1 MESKSFLAGG
11 CGGVSATVVGHPFD
25 TIKVRLQTQSASS
38 PRYRGTWD
46 CVTQTVS
53 KEGVRALYKGMG
65 APLVGTAPI
74 FAISFYSNAMGKK
87 MQQGDKD
94 AVLGPHQLAM
104 AGFFSGVMT
113 TIVMAPGERIK
124 CLLQVQQSG
133 AGPVRYSGP
142 VDVARSLYREG
153 GVRSIFK
160 GSAATAARDGPA
172 SAAFFASYELIQRWM
187 SGPERCELSVG
198 KTLFAG
204 GMAGICNWVVA
215 IPVDVV
221 KSRLQA
227 APEGVYTGA
236 LDVFFKL
243 LRSEGVGALWKGA
256 VPVLMRAFPANAA
269 CFLGFEAAM
278 LGLNQVVPNL

>member
-1 MESKSFLAGG
+1 
-11 CGGVSATVVGHPFD
+11 
-25 TIKVRLQTQSASS
+25 
-38 PRYRGTWD
+38 
-46 CVTQTVS
+46 
-53 KEGVRALYKGMG
+53 VRALYKGMG

>member
-1 MESKSFLAGG
+1 
-11 CGGVSATVVGHPFD
+11 
-25 TIKVRLQTQSASS
+25 VRLQTQSATK
-38 PRYRGTWD
+38 PVYRGTWD
-46 CVTQTVS
+46 CVGQTVR

-65 APLVGTAPI
+65 APLLATAPI

-87 MQQGDKD
+87 LQQRTPDT
-94 AVLGPHQLAM
+94 VLGPHQLAM
-104 AGFFSGVMT
+104 AGCFSGVMT

-124 CLLQVQQSG
+124 CLLQVQQAG
-133 AGPVRYSGP
+133 AGPAKYSGP

-153 GVRSIFK
+153 GLRSIFK

-172 SAAFFASYELIQRWM
+172 SAAFFASYELIQRWL

-204 GMAGICNWVVA
+204 GMAGICNWIVA

-227 APEGVYTGA
+227 APEGVYKGA

-269 CFLGFEAAM
+269 CFLGYEAA
-278 LGLNQVVPNL
+278 LQGLNQVVPNL